1 MDIVTK
7 IRHLCSS
14 EVDWVK
20 EAGRAFADS
29 ADDLFDLFTERKAPS
44 PEFKSRLAHT
54 FSEVNSALAACGM
67 EKIEGESEREIAAA
81 YFAYCKDVI
90 ESRM

>member
-14 EVDWVK
+14 EVNWVQ

-29 ADDLFDLFTERKAPS
+29 ADDLFALFAERKAPS
-44 PEFKSRLAHT
+44 PEFKAKLART
-54 FSEVNSALAACGM
+54 FSDVNRALVACGM
-67 EKIEGESEREIAAA
+67 EIIEGESEREIAAA
-81 YFAYCKDVI
+81 YFDYCKGVI

>member
-7 IRHLCSS
+7 IRHLRSS

-29 ADDLFDLFTERKAPS
+29 ADALFDLFVERKAPS
-44 PEFKSRLAHT
+44 PEFKSRLART
-54 FSEVNSALAACGM
+54 FSDVNSALAACGM

-81 YFAYCKDVI
+81 YFAYCKGVI